1 MEAVIRFKNGEMIR
15 AEQNGN
21 CFIVPEVPEFPED
34 LSEVTVLA
42 DDKETVMHYV
52 MIEEAASVDGRFWF
66 CMVEESAEDRQIREQ
81 AERIRFL
88 EDCLMEISEEVYK

>member
-1 MEAVIRFKNGEMIR
+1 MEVTIGFKNGEHIT

-21 CFIVPEVPEFPED
+21 TFITNEPPEFPED
-34 LSEVTVLA
+34 LTEVHVLA
-42 DDKETVMHYV
+42 DGQERVLHYV

-66 CMVEESAEDRQIREQ
+66 CMVEEPDQDRIIREQ